1 MNGTLSHIAKDYLR
15 ELRRHLYEYKVD
27 DATSAA
33 LLADAR
39 EGLTGLDDD
48 AAAEQIGRLGR
59 AEDVAASAAQEQAQ
73 PVPERPAGIAVAGW
87 VCFGVGLLGLAC
99 AFVNPFLGT
108 GLALAALI
116 WAIAGY
122 RRDPK
127 DYRFARWAAIGAVIA
142 NAIVWLVLLAGFA
155 LFVPVERTVEGTSE
169 PVEVESSA
177 VHAER

>member
-1 MNGTLSHIAKDYLR
+1 MVTKKQGKDTLIKKIIELLRTNGR
-15 ELRRHLYEYKVD
+15 
-27 DATSAA
+27 
-33 LLADAR
+33 
-39 EGLTGLDDD
+39 
-48 AAAEQIGRLGR
+48 
-59 AEDVAASAAQEQAQ
+59 
-73 PVPERPAGIAVAGW
+73 
-87 VCFGVGLLGLAC
+87 VCLFC
-99 AFVNPFLGT
+99 
-108 GLALAALI
+108 LALAALI